1 MGPEDLSRML
11 SSLDL
16 TFNDPNLLLGAHD
29 DAGVYRLT
37 DDVAIVQTVDFFT
50 PIVDDPYL
58 FGQIAAANA
67 LSDVYAMG
75 GRPITALNLV
85 AFSFEVSS
93 EEVLQEILRGGADKV
108 REAGAVLLGGHTIDE
123 EVPKYGLAVTGVVH
137 PGVFWRKEGARP
149 GDRLLI
155 TKPIGTG
162 VISKA
167 IKDGIAEEA
176 VAQRAAESMAKLNR
190 IAAETAGAVGGVH
203 AATDVT
209 GFGLL
214 SHLHEITKESGVRAR
229 LESAAVPLLPGC
241 LELVARDVV
250 PGGSRDNLAHARKFT
265 MFAAG
270 VSPNVQQIL
279 ADAVTAGGLLL
290 AVDPRHASSM
300 LAAFLDRG
308 LVAAD
313 IGAIE
318 SSGDGAIEVI

>member
-1 MGPEDLSRML
+1 MGPEDLSRTL
-11 SSLDL
+11 SGIDL
-16 TFNDPNLLLGAHD
+16 TFDDPNLLLGAHD
-29 DAGVYRLT
+29 DAGVYRLN
-37 DDVAIVQTVDFFT
+37 DELAIVQTVDFFT

-85 AFSFEVSS
+85 AFSFEVAPR
-93 EEVLQEILRGGADKV
+93 EVLQAILRGGADKV

-123 EVPKYGLAVTGVVH
+123 DVPKYGLSVTGVVH
-137 PGVFWRKEGARP
+137 PTAFWRKQGARP

-167 IKDGIAEEA
+167 IKDGIAKAA
-176 VAQRAAESMAKLNR
+176 VAQRAAESMAQLNKT
-190 IAAETAGAVGGVH
+190 AAETAIAMGGVH

-214 SHLHEITKESGVRAR
+214 GHLHEITAESGVQAR
-229 LESAAVPLLPGC
+229 IEYAAVPLLPGC
-241 LELVARDVV
+241 LQLAQDDVV
-250 PGGSRDNLAHARKFT
+250 PGGSRDNLAHARHFT
-265 MFAAG
+265 RFAQA
-270 VSPNVQQIL
+270 VTPALQQIL

-290 AVDPRHASSM
+290 AVDPARAAGM
-300 LAAFLDRG
+300 LSALLDKG
-308 LVAAD
+308 LMAAD
-313 IGAIE
+313 IGGIE
-318 SSGDGAIEVI
+318 GFGDGLIEVV